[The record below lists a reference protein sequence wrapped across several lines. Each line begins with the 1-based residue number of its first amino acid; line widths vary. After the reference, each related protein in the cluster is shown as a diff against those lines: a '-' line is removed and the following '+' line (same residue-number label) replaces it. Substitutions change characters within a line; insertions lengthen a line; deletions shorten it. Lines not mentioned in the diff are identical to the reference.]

1 MRAGEPWGEPLDP
14 SDEVVDVYPGGID
27 MAIAIAAG
35 EHPGAVL
42 RFRPVAGACDF
53 ARAIG
58 LTPETGRARTTVLPC
73 DLMELGPGLY
83 AINAVVLGLR
93 PDWLRWWH
101 RAHPVTVEVDGRAVG
116 PARATTVVIANG
128 QFVRGTDL
136 SPRGHPGDGRVEVQV
151 YALRPG
157 ERRAMRA
164 RLAVGDHVPH
174 PRITQASGRRI
185 VVRWGDGPR
194 PADVDGRE
202 VPTRDGVTIE
212 VRAGGARVL
221 I

>member
-1 MRAGEPWGEPLDP
+1 MRPGEPWGEPLDP
-14 SDEVVDVYPGGID
+14 SDEVVDVHPGGID

-35 EHPGAVL
+35 AHPGAVL
-42 RFRPVAGACDF
+42 RFRPVTGACDF
-53 ARAIG
+53 AQAIG
-58 LTPETGRARTTVLPC
+58 LTRESAGARTTVLPC
-73 DLMELGPGLY
+73 DLMEAGPGLFV
-83 AINAVVLGLR
+83 INAVVLGPR

-101 RAHPVTVEVDGRAVG
+101 RTHPVTVEVDGRPVG
-116 PARATTVVIANG
+116 PDRATTVVIANG
-128 QFVRGTDL
+128 QFVRGTNL

-164 RLAVGDHVPH
+164 RLATGEHVPH
-174 PRITQASGRRI
+174 PRITLASGRRV

-202 VPTRDGVTIE
+202 ISSRDGFTVD
-212 VRAGGARVL
+212 VRPGAARVL